1 MHVPPEAAAEE
12 LAEVAAAVGGGK
24 FGVTG
29 SFDEEVDKKQP
40 SPCSL
45 NFAALPSVLTDCH
58 VGGLEAAE
66 IEPAVLENDWQLSPA
81 ALFVGGNLELPLAAE
96 KNWPLG
102 WQSDPGSTPTG

>member
-1 MHVPPEAAAEE
+1 M
-12 LAEVAAAVGGGK
+12 
-24 FGVTG
+24 
-29 SFDEEVDKKQP
+29 KQP

-45 NFAALPSVLTDCH
+45 NFAALPPVLTDCH

-81 ALFVGGNLELPLAAE
+81 ALVVGGNLELPLAAE

-102 WQSDPGSTPTG
+102 GRLEAAKTTPEDLRTENDLGGRLEAAETTPEDQRTE